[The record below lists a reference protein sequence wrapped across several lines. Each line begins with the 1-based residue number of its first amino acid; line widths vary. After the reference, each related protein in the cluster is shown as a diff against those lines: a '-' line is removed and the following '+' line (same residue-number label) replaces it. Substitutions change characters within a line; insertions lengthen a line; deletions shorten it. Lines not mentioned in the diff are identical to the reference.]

1 MSLSQAK
8 LHWTALILL
17 SCAQHLVFASD
28 SRAQDLSAK
37 DRRLNAAVLGFDLNE
52 AAAKNAIAEG
62 ANINAVNGAMNGETM
77 LITAI
82 KAFKDP
88 ETIKFLIANGA
99 DANIEDE
106 SGRTALSWATQYNIG
121 KNRNGR
127 DILKM
132 LQDATGQGAANTAKP
147 ADAKPVE
154 TTKVATPRTAAPRTG
169 QGSAP
174 VPVAATRKTNG
185 PPTSDEIK
193 AALEKSFMKV
203 YENHFFGVRNKVTFE
218 WIGAIA
224 VGGPETRGRIPT
236 ACYPAKLNVKVTA
249 EDPRD
254 GNRSTVARGTEAR
267 IGGYSKTEIFCFF
280 RNGFGEWEYVTYEQ

>member
-1 MSLSQAK
+1 MSQTK
-8 LHWTALILL
+8 LRCTALILIA
-17 SCAQHLVFASD
+17 CAQHLLMPSY
-28 SRAQDLSAK
+28 SSAQDLSPK
-37 DRRLNAAVLGFDLNE
+37 DRRLNVAVLGFDLNE
-52 AAAKNAIAEG
+52 AAAKNALAEG
-62 ANINAVNGAMNGETM
+62 ANINAVNGALNGETM

-82 KAFKDP
+82 KGFKDP
-88 ETIKFLIANGA
+88 ETIKFLLANGA
-99 DANIEDE
+99 DANIQDE

-147 ADAKPVE
+147 ADPTPVE
-154 TTKVATPRTAAPRTG
+154 TTRAATPRTVPPRAGQGNAPAPVATPRRA
-169 QGSAP
+169 
-174 VPVAATRKTNG
+174 NG
-185 PPTSDEIK
+185 PPTADEIK
-193 AALEKSFMKV
+193 AALEKSFTKV

-218 WIGAIA
+218 WIGGIA
-224 VGGPETRGRIPT
+224 VGAPETRGRIPT

-254 GNRSTVARGTEAR
+254 GNQSTVARGTDAR
-267 IGGYSKTEIFCFF
+267 IGGYSKTEIFCFS